1 MLENRILFTGGGTAG
16 HVIVNLALIPVYL
29 EEGWKVDYI
38 GSSDGIERGLIEGI
52 EGVTYHPISTGK
64 LRRYMSWENFKDP
77 FKVLKGM
84 VQSWNIIRKNR
95 PQVLFSKGG
104 FVSVPVVLAA
114 KMRRI
119 PTIIH
124 ESDFTPGLANKIA
137 VRMADHI
144 LTTFP
149 ETINYLPKEKTKHIG
164 AVVREELFEGS
175 RERGYAFTGL
185 NDSKPILLV
194 MGGSAGSENINQ
206 SVRENLPNLLK
217 DFQVAHI
224 CGQGK
229 LDEEVN
235 GDGYVQF
242 EYVNEELADV
252 FAITDFVISRAGS
265 NAIFEFLALRIPML
279 LIPLS
284 EAASRGDQIVNAESF
299 KNSGYARVL
308 EEENLTEE
316 SLMNEV
322 RHLREYGDLLKNQMK
337 NYENTKAME
346 EILQLIEE
354 IKREK

>member
-1 MLENRILFTGGGTAG
+1 
-16 HVIVNLALIPVYL
+16 
-29 EEGWKVDYI
+29 
-38 GSSDGIERGLIEGI
+38 
-52 EGVTYHPISTGK
+52 
-64 LRRYMSWENFKDP
+64 MSWENFKDP

-185 NDSKPILLV
+185 NDSKPTLLV

-217 DFQVAHI
+217 DFQ
-224 CGQGK
+224 
-229 LDEEVN
+229 
-235 GDGYVQF
+235 
-242 EYVNEELADV
+242 
-252 FAITDFVISRAGS
+252 
-265 NAIFEFLALRIPML
+265 
-279 LIPLS
+279 
-284 EAASRGDQIVNAESF
+284 
-299 KNSGYARVL
+299 
-308 EEENLTEE
+308 
-316 SLMNEV
+316 
-322 RHLREYGDLLKNQMK
+322 
-337 NYENTKAME
+337 
-346 EILQLIEE
+346 
-354 IKREK
+354 